1 LYGRAPVNDI
11 PCAGF
16 NADATYEDL
25 VNGDCTSCAVTEDKS
40 AYWAPAVYFKHANG
54 TYQEVLQD
62 GGMLA

>member
-1 LYGRAPVNDI
+1 
-11 PCAGF
+11 
-16 NADATYEDL
+16 
-25 VNGDCTSCAVTEDKS
+25 VTEDKS